1 MVEIIPTINVKT
13 IKEIKERV
21 KTIEHIGV
29 KWAQLDVSDGIFSDL
44 VTFNNPEELRELT
57 TSLELEAHLMIYE
70 PEYELDKWI
79 KSGVKRIIF
88 HYEATH
94 KRREI
99 IQIVKGAWLEVGIA
113 LKPITPWQFA
123 ERFFGDIDLIQILGV
138 KPGLS
143 GQKFCGEEII
153 HKIKTLKE
161 VCPSKII
168 EVDGGIND
176 KNAKMIVEAGSD
188 ILAVGSYLFNND
200 DPKSAF
206 EKLKAAIERQD
217 L

>member
-1 MVEIIPTINVKT
+1 MIEIIPTINVKT

-70 PEYELDKWI
+70 PEHELDKWI

-123 ERFFGDIDLIQILGV
+123 ERFFEDIDLIQILGV

-143 GQKFCGEEII
+143 GQEFCGEEII

-161 VCPSKII
+161 ACPNIVI
-168 EVDGGIND
+168 EVDGGVDD

-188 ILAVGSYLFNND
+188 ILAVGSYLFSGG
-200 DPKSAF
+200 DPQKAL
-206 EKLKAAIERQD
+206 EKLREVVRPK
-217 L
+217 